1 MWALPFPS
9 SRNFEFHTPRLK
21 PAMPPAAASP
31 GDGLRRGTAGEAPR
45 SEKRPRESQGLDSES
60 GSDGGSGSDSDG
72 DFVRLMAA
80 PPPPPSFK
88 FNLLQEYFLGLR
100 IIGRILL
107 SYRGFTW
114 WIGLQRFEG
123 DRVPAAADQGRGGQ
137 GGPEDVRADHRQ
149 VTTNPE
155 GSLAITFLN
164 LLYFR
169 INLV

>member
-1 MWALPFPS
+1 MGPTFSLLSKFRISYPS
-9 SRNFEFHTPRLK
+9 TQAGDAAGGGEPRRR
-21 PAMPPAAASP
+21 AEEGDGGRGAAVGEEAARIP
-31 GDGLRRGTAGEAPR
+31 RPRERVRLRRRLRVGLRR
-45 SEKRPRESQGLDSES
+45 
-60 GSDGGSGSDSDG
+60 
-72 DFVRLMAA
+72 RLRQVNGC
-80 PPPPPSFK
+80 PPPPPFK